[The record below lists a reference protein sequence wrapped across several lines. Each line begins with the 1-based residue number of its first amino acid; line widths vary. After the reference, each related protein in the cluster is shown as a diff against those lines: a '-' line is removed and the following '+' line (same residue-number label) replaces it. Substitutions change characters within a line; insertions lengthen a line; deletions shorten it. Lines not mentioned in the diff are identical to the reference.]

1 MCAVSYLN
9 TVPLVWGMLHGDQR
23 DVFDLRFALPSECAD
38 QLASGE
44 ADIGIVPVIE
54 MARQKL
60 DYFRGTG
67 IACHGPVRSILLISK
82 VPFREIRTLATDSG
96 SRTSVMLSRM
106 ILQEKFGVEPNLI
119 SRVADLAT
127 MLGEADAAL
136 LIGDAALRVDPAALP
151 FETLDLGGEW
161 TTITGLPMVFAV
173 WAGRKEIIED
183 RYARAFVDSCRFGLA
198 HMDDIVEYRVR
209 RTWLPRSGG
218 AKIFDGAYRVR
229 TRRARLRRARLISRT
244 SVTFRKAGN
253 QRMMTRAEAIDLY
266 RSDDLIGIGMAADA
280 VRRKLHPEGVVS
292 YIIDRNINYTNFC
305 TEYCSFCAFYRP
317 MGHAEGYVHPK
328 EVIFQK
334 IQETID
340 LGGTG
345 ILMQGGLHPELKI
358 EWYEDL
364 LRSIKQRFDIWCHC
378 FSAPEIVN
386 IANVSGLS
394 LYDTLSR
401 LRDAGLDSLPGGGA
415 EILDDEVR
423 HRISRLKSSVND
435 WIDVHRTC
443 HAVGLR
449 STATMMFGTGETIE
463 QRMNHFDIVRQIQEE
478 TGGFTAFIPW
488 SFQREN
494 TSLGRFVKEEA
505 TAVEYLKVLALS
517 RVYLENIL
525 NIQSSWVTPG
535 LKTCQLGLRFG
546 GNDVGSIMIEEN
558 VVSAAGAH
566 HRATEE
572 ELRRLIRDA
581 GFIPKQRDTL
591 YRTYFLN

>member
-1 MCAVSYLN
+1 
-9 TVPLVWGMLHGDQR
+9 
-23 DVFDLRFALPSECAD
+23 
-38 QLASGE
+38 
-44 ADIGIVPVIE
+44 
-54 MARQKL
+54 
-60 DYFRGTG
+60 
-67 IACHGPVRSILLISK
+67 
-82 VPFREIRTLATDSG
+82 
-96 SRTSVMLSRM
+96 
-106 ILQEKFGVEPNLI
+106 
-119 SRVADLAT
+119 
-127 MLGEADAAL
+127 
-136 LIGDAALRVDPAALP
+136 
-151 FETLDLGGEW
+151 
-161 TTITGLPMVFAV
+161 
-173 WAGRKEIIED
+173 
-183 RYARAFVDSCRFGLA
+183 
-198 HMDDIVEYRVR
+198 
-209 RTWLPRSGG
+209 
-218 AKIFDGAYRVR
+218 
-229 TRRARLRRARLISRT
+229 
-244 SVTFRKAGN
+244 
-253 QRMMTRAEAIDLY
+253 MMTRKEAIDLY
-266 RSDDLIGIGMAADA
+266 RSDDLIAIGMAADA
-280 VRRKLHPEGVVS
+280 VRRKLHPDGIVS

-305 TEYCSFCAFYRP
+305 TEFCSFCAFYRP
-317 MGHAEGYVHPK
+317 MGHAEGYVHSND
-328 EVIFQK
+328 VIFQK

-386 IANVSGLS
+386 IAKVSGLS

-401 LRDAGLDSLPGGGA
+401 LKDAGLDSLPGGGA

-443 HAVGLR
+443 HQIGLR
-449 STATMMFGTGETIE
+449 TTATMMFGTGETIE

-505 TAVEYLKVLALS
+505 TAVEYLKTLAIS
-517 RVYLENIL
+517 RLYLENIL

-535 LKTCQLGLRFG
+535 LKTCQVGLRFG

-566 HRATEE
+566 HRASEE

>member
-1 MCAVSYLN
+1 
-9 TVPLVWGMLHGDQR
+9 
-23 DVFDLRFALPSECAD
+23 
-38 QLASGE
+38 
-44 ADIGIVPVIE
+44 
-54 MARQKL
+54 
-60 DYFRGTG
+60 
-67 IACHGPVRSILLISK
+67 
-82 VPFREIRTLATDSG
+82 
-96 SRTSVMLSRM
+96 
-106 ILQEKFGVEPNLI
+106 
-119 SRVADLAT
+119 
-127 MLGEADAAL
+127 
-136 LIGDAALRVDPAALP
+136 
-151 FETLDLGGEW
+151 
-161 TTITGLPMVFAV
+161 
-173 WAGRKEIIED
+173 
-183 RYARAFVDSCRFGLA
+183 
-198 HMDDIVEYRVR
+198 
-209 RTWLPRSGG
+209 
-218 AKIFDGAYRVR
+218 
-229 TRRARLRRARLISRT
+229 
-244 SVTFRKAGN
+244 
-253 QRMMTRAEAIDLY
+253 MMTRDEAIGLF
-266 RSDDLIGIGMAADA
+266 RSDDLIGIGMAADQ
-280 VRRKLHPEGVVS
+280 VRRKLHPDGIVS

-317 MGHAEGYVHPK
+317 VGHAEGYVHPK
-328 EVIFQK
+328 EVIFDK
-334 IQETID
+334 IRETID

-345 ILMQGGLHPELKI
+345 ILMQGGLHPELTI

-364 LRSIKQRFDIWCHC
+364 LRSIKQRFNIWCHC

-386 IANVSGLS
+386 IAKVSGLS
-394 LYDTLSR
+394 LRDTLAR

-415 EILDDEVR
+415 EILDDEAR
-423 HRISRLKSSVND
+423 HRISRLKSSVQV

-443 HAVGLR
+443 HSLGLR

-517 RVYLENIL
+517 RLYLENIL
-525 NIQSSWVTPG
+525 NVQSSWVTPG

>member
-1 MCAVSYLN
+1 
-9 TVPLVWGMLHGDQR
+9 
-23 DVFDLRFALPSECAD
+23 
-38 QLASGE
+38 
-44 ADIGIVPVIE
+44 
-54 MARQKL
+54 
-60 DYFRGTG
+60 
-67 IACHGPVRSILLISK
+67 
-82 VPFREIRTLATDSG
+82 
-96 SRTSVMLSRM
+96 
-106 ILQEKFGVEPNLI
+106 
-119 SRVADLAT
+119 
-127 MLGEADAAL
+127 
-136 LIGDAALRVDPAALP
+136 
-151 FETLDLGGEW
+151 
-161 TTITGLPMVFAV
+161 
-173 WAGRKEIIED
+173 
-183 RYARAFVDSCRFGLA
+183 
-198 HMDDIVEYRVR
+198 
-209 RTWLPRSGG
+209 
-218 AKIFDGAYRVR
+218 
-229 TRRARLRRARLISRT
+229 
-244 SVTFRKAGN
+244 
-253 QRMMTRAEAIDLY
+253 MMTRAEAIDFY
-266 RSDDLIGIGMAADA
+266 RSDDLIGIGMAADE
-280 VRRKLHPEGVVS
+280 VRRKLHPEGIVS

-317 MGHAEGYVHPK
+317 MGHAEGYLHSK
-328 EVIFQK
+328 DVIFEK

-345 ILMQGGLHPELKI
+345 ILMQGGLHPDLKI

-364 LRSIKQRFDIWCHC
+364 MRSIKQRFDIWCHC

-386 IANVSGLS
+386 IAKVSNLS

-423 HRISRLKSSVND
+423 HRISRLKSSVKD

-463 QRMNHFDIVRQIQEE
+463 QRMNHFDIVRQIQED

-505 TAVEYLKVLALS
+505 TAVEYLKTLALS

-535 LKTCQLGLRFG
+535 LKTCQVGLRFG
-546 GNDVGSIMIEEN
+546 GNDVGSVMIEEN

>member
-1 MCAVSYLN
+1 
-9 TVPLVWGMLHGDQR
+9 
-23 DVFDLRFALPSECAD
+23 
-38 QLASGE
+38 
-44 ADIGIVPVIE
+44 
-54 MARQKL
+54 
-60 DYFRGTG
+60 
-67 IACHGPVRSILLISK
+67 
-82 VPFREIRTLATDSG
+82 
-96 SRTSVMLSRM
+96 
-106 ILQEKFGVEPNLI
+106 
-119 SRVADLAT
+119 
-127 MLGEADAAL
+127 
-136 LIGDAALRVDPAALP
+136 
-151 FETLDLGGEW
+151 
-161 TTITGLPMVFAV
+161 
-173 WAGRKEIIED
+173 
-183 RYARAFVDSCRFGLA
+183 
-198 HMDDIVEYRVR
+198 
-209 RTWLPRSGG
+209 
-218 AKIFDGAYRVR
+218 
-229 TRRARLRRARLISRT
+229 
-244 SVTFRKAGN
+244 
-253 QRMMTRAEAIDLY
+253 MMTRKEAIDLY
-266 RSDDLIGIGMAADA
+266 RGDDLIAIGMAADQ
-280 VRRKLHPEGVVS
+280 VRRKLHPDGIVS

-328 EVIFQK
+328 EVIFDK
-334 IQETID
+334 IRETIE

-364 LRSIKQRFDIWCHC
+364 LRSIKQRFNIWCHC

-386 IANVSGLS
+386 IAKVSGLS

-415 EILDDEVR
+415 EILDDQVR

-449 STATMMFGTGETIE
+449 STATMMFGTGESIE
-463 QRMNHFDIVRQIQEE
+463 ERMNHFDIVRRIQEE

-535 LKTCQLGLRFG
+535 LKTCQLGLKFG